1 VLDRS
6 ETGGPRP
13 FFLLPDNQRA
23 LTTWLALQTQ
33 WQYAGMGSAVGLN
46 YAGVQAYLRMA
57 RLDRPPRRARQLL
70 ADIQRMERATLHE
83 WADRARRERPSSARR

>member
-6 ETGGPRP
+6 DIGGPRP

>member
-1 VLDRS
+1 MLDRS
-6 ETGGPRP
+6 DTGGPRP

-46 YAGVQAYLRMA
+46 YAGVEAYLRLA

-70 ADIQRMERATLHE
+70 ADIQRMERTTLHE
-83 WADRARRERPSSARR
+83 WADRARRERAAPRRR

>member
-1 VLDRS
+1 
-6 ETGGPRP
+6 
-13 FFLLPDNQRA
+13 
-23 LTTWLALQTQ
+23 
-33 WQYAGMGSAVGLN
+33 
-46 YAGVQAYLRMA
+46 MA